1 MVRERRFVVN
11 FSAEGI
17 AAIIVA
23 LAGLLS
29 GLYNLV
35 QARKVQSQQDLEKAE
50 KQIEELKTENRGVE
64 RLLEIAMRHIHTQNL
79 AMARNGLE
87 SVPLPKELT

>member
-1 MVRERRFVVN
+1 MN

-29 GLYNLV
+29 GLYNLM

-50 KQIEELKTENRGVE
+50 KQIEELRVENRGTE
-64 RLLEIAMRHIHTQNL
+64 RLLEIAMRHIHAQNL
-79 AMARNGLE
+79 AMARVGLE
-87 SVPLPKELT
+87 SIQLPKELT